1 MILRV
6 LYLYLGLFTCSL
18 MQAQNLT
25 ISSKLIAEPPTLLC
39 LGFEWHIE
47 GDDNRN
53 AFVLVRY
60 REKGEPLWNEGMPLL
75 RIGNEK
81 AGTPGWNFVT
91 PNLFAG
97 SIIDLKPGT
106 AYECRL
112 ELSDPD
118 GTEGETSVTLT
129 LSTRNEPKL
138 PVGGNIRHVYPENW
152 KSEKQQPAYN
162 GLLHAYF
169 GYPRYADWILTTDP
183 VKPGDIILV
192 HAGVYKADYKNYR
205 DYHGLTFDGTYAL
218 TVDGTEEKP
227 VVIKAAGDGDVVF
240 DGNGCARLFDV
251 TAADNHYFEGI
262 TFRNTETAICA
273 GTMNINGC
281 KELIVKNC
289 QFENIGIG
297 IQAQFE
303 GCRNFYIADNT
314 FTGREDTS
322 KVYHHKIENGKNVQ
336 RIASYYAVKVHGQ
349 GHTICY
355 NRIRYFFD
363 GIDICTHA
371 VPETD
376 QEKKAVA
383 IDIYNNDIFLCNDNF
398 IEADGGNHNI
408 RVLRNRCFNSGQQAL
423 SNQPV
428 LGGPVYWIRNIVYNC
443 GNAST
448 FKFWGMFPAGV
459 VIYHNTSSGIFTR
472 DDKPGSNIHSRN
484 NLFLPSNNA
493 SLPTLGLYTNTSYSS
508 LDYNGYRKREPFIG
522 YYAPDKGQ
530 LADFSNDKKAVRYNS
545 LQEFSRATGQ
555 EIQGIEVDYNIFEKV
570 SPPEFASFSRLH
582 QSLGETYPVYYPHD
596 FNFSLKNKAVA
607 IDAGCK
613 IPGVNS
619 NFAGKAPDLGA
630 FEFGLPLPHYGP
642 RHSLNE
648 PVLDK
653 KNNSLTEAE
662 KAEGSKLLS
671 DVSVAKGW
679 RGYKKDSITS
689 NWDANNGELKADVTK
704 GDSLQGQIR
713 FEYETVSHESG
724 FKMDGYWVW
733 CGSMVKVGSTYH
745 LFASRWPK
753 TGEFPDGYRQNSEI
767 VRATSDNPLG
777 PFKFEEVV
785 IGERDSI
792 YWDSNMSHNPTI
804 HKIGNEYVLFYIG
817 SDFSTRLPQSKQL
830 LRRVGYATSK
840 SITGPWERSPEPVI
854 DVESNN
860 PAILVERDKVL
871 LVFRDAPLRVYLAE
885 ATSYKGP
892 FTLINDNVW
901 PGNKIEDFYMF
912 KAQKEY
918 HIICED
924 NVGGISGHERW
935 GVHLATGNPKA
946 GWRKYDPVIVYDHEI
961 AMDSGSVLH
970 CVRRERPQLLIE
982 NGEITHL
989 VTSVYDG
996 KNTWSQP
1003 VKLKKTIKVDH

>member
-1 MILRV
+1 MTKRLLILC
-6 LYLYLGLFTCSL
+6 LCLCLFMSCL
-18 MQAQNLT
+18 LQAQRKT
-25 ISSKLIAEPPTLLC
+25 VCGKFIAEPPTLTC
-39 LGFEWHIE
+39 LGFEWYIR

-53 AFVLVRY
+53 ASVSVRY

-81 AGTPGWNFVT
+81 AGTPEWNFVT

-97 SIIDLKPGT
+97 SIIDLKHGT
-106 AYECRL
+106 AYECRF

-129 LSTRNEPKL
+129 LSSRNEPKL
-138 PVGGNIRHVYPENW
+138 PAGGNIRHVYPENW
-152 KSEKQQPAYN
+152 KGEKQQPAYN
-162 GLLHAYF
+162 GLLHAYY
-169 GYPRYADWILTTDP
+169 GYQRYADWILTTDP

-218 TVDGTEEKP
+218 TIDGTEEKP
-227 VVIKAAGDGDVVF
+227 VVIKAAGDGEVVF

-281 KELIVKNC
+281 NGLIVKNC

-303 GCRNFYIADNT
+303 GSRNFYIADNT

-355 NRIRYFFD
+355 NRVRYFFD

-423 SNQPV
+423 SNQPI

-484 NLFLPSNNA
+484 NLFLPSNDA
-493 SLPTLGLYTNTSYSS
+493 SLPTLGLYTYTSYSS
-508 LDYNGYRKREPFIG
+508 LDYNGYRRREPFIG
-522 YYAPDKGQ
+522 YLAPDKGR
-530 LADFSNDKKAVRYNS
+530 LTDFSNNNKVLRYNS
-545 LQEFSRATGQ
+545 LKELSRATGQ
-555 EIQGIEVDYNIFEKV
+555 EIHGIEVDYNIFEKA
-570 SPPEFASFSRLH
+570 SPPEFASFSRLN
-582 QSLGETYPVYYPHD
+582 QGLGETYPVYYPGD
-596 FNFSLKNKAVA
+596 FNFSLKKNAVA

-619 NFAGKAPDLGA
+619 NFTGKAPDLGA
-630 FEFGLPLPHYGP
+630 LEFGQPLPHYGP
-642 RHSLNE
+642 RHRSDE
-648 PVLDK
+648 PVGDE
-653 KNNSLTEAE
+653 KNNVLTEAE
-662 KAEGSKLLS
+662 KADGWKLLFDGS
-671 DVSVAKGW
+671 TTKGW
-679 RGYKKDSITS
+679 RGYKKKALLPTGALIT
-689 NWDANNGELKADVTK
+689 
-704 GDSLQGQIR
+704 
-713 FEYETVSHESG
+713 
-724 FKMDGYWVW
+724 
-733 CGSMVKVGSTYH
+733 
-745 LFASRWPK
+745 
-753 TGEFPDGYRQNSEI
+753 
-767 VRATSDNPLG
+767 
-777 PFKFEEVV
+777 
-785 IGERDSI
+785 
-792 YWDSNMSHNPTI
+792 
-804 HKIGNEYVLFYIG
+804 
-817 SDFSTRLPQSKQL
+817 
-830 LRRVGYATSK
+830 
-840 SITGPWERSPEPVI
+840 
-854 DVESNN
+854 
-860 PAILVERDKVL
+860 
-871 LVFRDAPLRVYLAE
+871 
-885 ATSYKGP
+885 
-892 FTLINDNVW
+892 
-901 PGNKIEDFYMF
+901 
-912 KAQKEY
+912 
-918 HIICED
+918 
-924 NVGGISGHERW
+924 
-935 GVHLATGNPKA
+935 
-946 GWRKYDPVIVYDHEI
+946 
-961 AMDSGSVLH
+961 
-970 CVRRERPQLLIE
+970 E
-982 NGEITHL
+982 N
-989 VTSVYDG
+989 
-996 KNTWSQP
+996 
-1003 VKLKKTIKVDH
+1003 